1 MRKASIKKFSDCEA
15 GNISVIFAFASLVV
29 LGLIGLAIDTS
40 EAHNVRSD
48 LQDACDTV
56 ALAES
61 ISIYNGGELDNKAA
75 RLLMVENF
83 SMKSNNLSLEMQD
96 SNGEVTCNA
105 SYLKETFFGS
115 ILGSDKLKMSVV
127 STAVANTNTGSIN
140 LAIDLT
146 NISSDARHWNQLY
159 VYTYQDDFDVITLD
173 DFDVN
178 ILDDFDVNTLDDFD
192 VNTLDD
198 FDVNTLGN
206 RTLLVE
212 NKTGVSN
219 DRGDQDYI
227 DQQTQNPISISIPA
241 GHKFGFE
248 LSSTDSSGIQ
258 NRFFSDQSPQ
268 NLEIVNSDCFS
279 SIAHSWEDRI
289 DGDDDFNDLEYTVSC
304 EYQGGETTLSVTSR
318 LTR

>member
-1 MRKASIKKFSDCEA
+1 MGKISIKHFSNCEA
-15 GNISVIFAFASLVV
+15 GNVSVIFALASLAM
-29 LGLIGLAIDTS
+29 LGVMGLAIDTS
-40 EAHNVRSD
+40 NAFNVRSD
-48 LQDACDTV
+48 LQDACDSV
-56 ALAES
+56 ALAQS
-61 ISIYNGGELDNKAA
+61 ISIYNGGKLDNEAA
-75 RLLMVENF
+75 KLLMVDNF
-83 SMKSNNLSLEMQD
+83 SMESNKLSLEMQD

-105 SYLKETFFGS
+105 SYLKETIFGS
-115 ILGSDKLKMSVV
+115 ILGQDEFNISVV

-159 VYTYQDDFDVITLD
+159 VYTYQDDFDV
-173 DFDVN
+173 
-178 ILDDFDVNTLDDFD
+178 NTLE
-192 VNTLDD
+192 
-198 FDVNTLGN
+198 N

-227 DQQTQNPISISIPA
+227 DQQTQEPISVSIPA

-248 LSSTDSSGIQ
+248 LSSTNGSGVQ
-258 NRFFSDQSPQ
+258 NRFFSDLSPQ

-279 SIAHSWEDRI
+279 NITHSWEDRI
-289 DGDDDFNDLEYTVSC
+289 DGDRDFNDMEYTVSC
-304 EYQGGETTLSVTSR
+304 EYEGGGTTLSTTAR

>member
-1 MRKASIKKFSDCEA
+1 MRKASIKQFSNCEA
-15 GNISVIFAFASLVV
+15 GNISAIFAVASLAI
-29 LGLIGLAIDTS
+29 LGIIGLAIDAST
-40 EAHNVRSD
+40 AYNVRSD

-61 ISIYNGGELDNKAA
+61 ISIYNGGELDNEAA

-83 SMKSNNLSLEMQD
+83 SMQSNKLSLEMQD

-105 SYLKETFFGS
+105 SYLKETIFGA
-115 ILGSDKLKMSVV
+115 ILGPDELNISVV
-127 STAVANTNTGSIN
+127 STAVANRNSESIN

-146 NISSDARHWNQLY
+146 NVSSDARHWNQLY
-159 VYTYQDDFDVITLD
+159 VYTYQDDFDV
-173 DFDVN
+173 
-178 ILDDFDVNTLDDFD
+178 NTLE
-192 VNTLDD
+192 
-198 FDVNTLGN
+198 N

-227 DQQTQNPISISIPA
+227 DQQTQEPISVSLPA

-248 LSSTDSSGIQ
+248 LSSTDSSGVQ
-258 NRFFSDQSPQ
+258 NRFFSDRSPQ

-279 SIAHSWEDRI
+279 NITHSWEDRI

-304 EYQGGETTLSVTSR
+304 EYQGGGTTLSVTSR